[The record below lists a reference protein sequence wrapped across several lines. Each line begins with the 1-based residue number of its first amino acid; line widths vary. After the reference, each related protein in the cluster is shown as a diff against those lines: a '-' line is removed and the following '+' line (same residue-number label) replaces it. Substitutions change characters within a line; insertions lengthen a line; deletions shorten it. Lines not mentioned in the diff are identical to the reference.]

1 MYRTSPWPSRSDED
15 DSISLND
22 VVRAIRNHPIVIL
35 YSPWCGYSRNA
46 IQLLETNHLDHV
58 KIDLE
63 KIDASLNE
71 IRTKLAQ
78 DKKIKF
84 DVNYSTRP
92 MIFINGVFR
101 KGYDQ
106 LKNMITN
113 GEL

>member
-1 MYRTSPWPSRSDED
+1 MYRSWPTRSEEDEN
-15 DSISLND
+15 ISLSD
-22 VVRAIRNHPIVIL
+22 VIRAIRNNYVVIL

-46 IQLLETNHLDHV
+46 IQLLEKNYIDHV

-63 KIDASLNE
+63 KINASLNE
-71 IRTKLAQ
+71 IRLKLSQ

-92 MIFINGVFR
+92 MIFIDGVFR

-106 LKNMITN
+106 LKQILAN

>member
-1 MYRTSPWPSRSDED
+1 MYRTTPWMSRQEQE
-15 DSISLND
+15 SISLND
-22 VVRAIRNHPIVIL
+22 VIRAIRNHHVVIL

-46 IQLLETNHLDHV
+46 IQLLEKNYIDHV

-71 IRTKLAQ
+71 IRSKLAQ
-78 DKKIKF
+78 DKNIKF

-92 MIFINGVFR
+92 MIFIDGVFR

-106 LKNMITN
+106 LKEIIAN